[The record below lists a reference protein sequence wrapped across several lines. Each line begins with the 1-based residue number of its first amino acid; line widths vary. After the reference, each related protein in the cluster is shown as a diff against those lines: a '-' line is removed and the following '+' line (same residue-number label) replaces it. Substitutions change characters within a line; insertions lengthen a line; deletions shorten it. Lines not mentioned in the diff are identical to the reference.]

1 MPPGVNESKSGA
13 FIKSLAAI
21 TLHPGGFITLSPGA
35 FIRASTKLS
44 TVLLDCDLLYM
55 DVHDFWFSGKVVRSS
70 SGFVQCYRTV
80 VAFCFKDYVHVRDIS

>member
-1 MPPGVNESKSGA
+1 MKPGSDHIESR
-13 FIKSLAAI
+13 AI
-21 TLHPGGFITLSPGA
+21 FITLSPGA

-80 VAFCFKDYVHVRDIS
+80 VAFCFKDYDCTCTRYQSVTYM